1 MHPSETSKFTII
13 WMTCLSHE
21 RKLLSLTRRY
31 LPFPERFKLNT
42 NTDVARKNML
52 SQQIRCWDVADPD
65 VLSVLAEVPRERFVP
80 PAYTSLAFAD
90 TNIPLTDDGVC
101 RGQGRRQTMMT
112 PKLEGRLL
120 QALQITKHDQVLEIG
135 TGSGF
140 LTACLARLALHVTS
154 IDISADRVQSASEK
168 LADLG
173 TTNCELIVQEVY
185 TRTATQEFDVIAVTG
200 SVPRYDARFEK
211 WLRIGGRLFI
221 VVGHEATMEACL
233 VRRTGPEEWTR
244 KALFETVVPPLLDE
258 NYREEFY
265 F

>member
-1 MHPSETSKFTII
+1 
-13 WMTCLSHE
+13 
-21 RKLLSLTRRY
+21 
-31 LPFPERFKLNT
+31 
-42 NTDVARKNML
+42 ML
-52 SQQIRCWDVADPD
+52 SQQIRCWDVSDPD
-65 VLSVLAEVPRERFVP
+65 VLRVLAEVPREQFVP
-80 PAYTSLAFAD
+80 PAYSSLAFAD
-90 TNIPLTDDGVC
+90 TNIPLADDGGV
-101 RGQGRRQTMMT
+101 RQGSQQTMMT

-120 QALQITKHDQVLEIG
+120 QALQITEHDQALEIG

-154 IDISADRVQSASEK
+154 IDISADRVQSADEK
-168 LADLG
+168 LARLG
-173 TTNCELIVQEVY
+173 VTNCELIVQDVFK
-185 TRTATQEFDVIAVTG
+185 RTATQEFDVIAVTG
-200 SVPRYDARFEK
+200 SLPEYDARFEK

-221 VVGHEATMEACL
+221 VVGHQATMEARL